1 MKRRAH
7 SLFRGISR
15 TSRNIIK
22 LCFLCVFSLSS
33 LMIQAQ
39 DNQRISVDLR
49 EETLESVL
57 WYLQNRTKFIFMY
70 ATEDIANITDIS
82 VRAKDKTITE
92 ILDECLEGT
101 NLTYEISG
109 SAIVIKK
116 RKTDKITI
124 SGWIRDT
131 SGEALPGATVS
142 VRGSKQGA
150 IAGLDG
156 HYTFSIPAQEGLIL
170 TYSFIGMEKKT
181 VKYTG
186 KRTINVT
193 LNNSSN
199 TEIDE
204 VVVTGYQNIQRRDLV
219 GSITTVKAKDIIMP
233 SYTTIDQML
242 QGRVAG
248 MVVTNTSSRVGTA
261 PKIQIRGTSTL
272 LGNQDPLWVVDG
284 IIQEDPLELDATSLM
299 TNDLKN
305 IIGNQI
311 SWLNPADIES
321 ISILKDASATA
332 IYGARGANG
341 VMIIST
347 KGGDYNMKT
356 KVNVSAENSFNI
368 MSDFPEFV
376 DGPRYMELYN
386 EADLSR
392 NPNKSK
398 DQLLYSDR
406 RIQLTR
412 DGVNPYVYPNVDWQD
427 VIFKKM
433 TMTQR
438 ANINVSGG
446 GTKVKYYMS
455 LNVSHDSGLLNTE
468 KAYSWNNNI
477 NIMNYTFQNNISYKL
492 TPTTT
497 IRMNMNAQIRQN
509 KGPNINSA
517 DLFKMILT
525 TTPVTFPATYPAQPG
540 DTYIRYG
547 SDYQSSDYL
556 YPNPYA
562 QMMTSYKEQNAN
574 TLNTVI
580 KVEQDFG
587 FVTKGLKANIW
598 VNFKNWSSSSY
609 NRSITPYLFRAVGYS
624 EDSPLEYDL
633 ERIQEGADY
642 IAQSDIARSSDQTFE
657 FQGNISY
664 NRQFGLHNVG
674 GMLMYRQR
682 EYRSDVLPNRNQ
694 GVSGRFTYDY
704 GQRYLAEINF
714 GYNGTER
721 LAKKKRFGFFPAM
734 SLGWVIS
741 NEKFFEPLKNAVN
754 NLKVRASY
762 GLVGSD
768 DLAQAGGSYYL
779 YIDKLTDNKLDQ
791 IKWTFGE
798 SMNHTLG
805 GPEIAYYANLDA
817 VWEKAKKFD
826 IGVDMTLFDHWNIT
840 IDYFYDKRY
849 DIFMERQSWP
859 NSLGYGKAKPWGNV
873 GKMDNKGVEFS
884 LNYHKNFSK
893 DLGASFQANLTYNK
907 NKLVYKDEPDYPT
920 IWKSETGKPYSRL
933 TGYISEGLFQSQEEI
948 DNSPEQMVGN
958 STPKVG
964 DIKYRDL
971 NGDGKITEDDQC
983 MISKYGSVPR
993 LQYGFG
999 GTVNYKKFDFGIFF
1013 SGSAL
1018 RSILINGLD
1027 PFLEGNRI
1035 PNKNVLKFIAD
1046 NHWSVDNPNPNA
1058 EYPRLGL
1065 TTGDIGNNTVNST
1078 YWLRNGSFLRLKN
1091 LEIGY
1096 KIPYGRIYVSGANLL
1111 RFSPFDLWDPELSSW
1126 NSYPLQRTVNVGLQL
1141 NF

>member
-1 MKRRAH
+1 MKESMCSRWHLRLIVLLI
-7 SLFRGISR
+7 LFFPLTLSAAQGRVTVKGQSITLR
-15 TSRNIIK
+15 QAIKIIE
-22 LCFLCVFSLSS
+22 SS
-33 LMIQAQ
+33 S
-39 DNQRISVDLR
+39 NFKFFFNPSDL
-49 EETLESVL
+49 
-57 WYLQNRTKFIFMY
+57 
-70 ATEDIANITDIS
+70 D
-82 VRAKDKTITE
+82 
-92 ILDECLEGT
+92 
-101 NLTYEISG
+101 
-109 SAIVIKK
+109 
-116 RKTDKITI
+116 
-124 SGWIRDT
+124 
-131 SGEALPGATVS
+131 ALPGKNLDCEGEISDVLKEVFAGSGISYVIMGDDIILKLEKKAASTQQKKVEIVGGVVDARSGESVVGATVRVKDVNS
-142 VRGSKQGA
+142 GVITDMDGKFTIKATPGDVLVISYIGYETKEVKVVNGKVLLVELVEDAKQ
-150 IAGLDG
+150 L
-156 HYTFSIPAQEGLIL
+156 E
-170 TYSFIGMEKKT
+170 
-181 VKYTG
+181 
-186 KRTINVT
+186 
-193 LNNSSN
+193 
-199 TEIDE
+199 E
-204 VVVTGYQNIQRRDLV
+204 VVVTAYGSGQKKASMV
-219 GSITTVKAKDIIMP
+219 GSVQAIRPAELQVP
-233 SYTTIDQML
+233 SASL
-242 QGRVAG
+242 SNSFAGRLAG
-248 MVVTNTSSRVGTA
+248 VIAVQRTGQPGADGSDFY
-261 PKIQIRGTSTL
+261 IRGISTFGGRTTPLIL
-272 LGNQDPLWVVDG
+272 LDDVEISV
-284 IIQEDPLELDATSLM
+284 S
-299 TNDLKN
+299 DLN
-305 IIGNQI
+305 YV
-311 SWLNPADIES
+311 PAENIES
-321 ISILKDASATA
+321 FSILKDASATA